1 MADSEK
7 IELTKE
13 GKVRLEEELEN
24 LKNVEKPRIL
34 ESLEAARNQGD
45 LSENADYDAARDKQR
60 QVEER
65 IQTIQYTLDH
75 CVIIEEEEDPDTA
88 HLGGGLI
95 TVRYLE
101 NDRVFSV
108 HIVGSAEADP
118 LHNYISNK
126 SELAAAL
133 IGHKAGDT
141 ITIKGPKKEYQ
152 AVIESI
158 DPDR

>member
-1 MADSEK
+1 MADNEK
-7 IELTKE
+7 EKLTKE
-13 GKVRLEEELEN
+13 GKARLEAELEY
-24 LKNVEKPRIL
+24 LKHVEKPRIL
-34 ESLEAARNQGD
+34 DSLEQARSQGD
-45 LSENADYDAARDKQR
+45 LSENADFDAARDKQR

-65 IQTIQYTLDH
+65 IQTIQRTLDH
-75 CVIIEEEEDPDTA
+75 CVIIEEEDDPDTA

-101 NDRVFSV
+101 SDRVFSV

-118 LHNYISNK
+118 LRNYISNK

-133 IGHKAGDT
+133 IGHKAGD
-141 ITIKGPKKEYQ
+141 IVTIKGPKKEYQ